1 MSGLTKDGLTVTF
14 TASASAG
21 EVVPK
26 LCQWGY
32 GGFTGRSLLDHIS
45 DDFSWPEDL
54 DLSNLA
60 QSLQIHWLNNII
72 FLRTWPFF
80 IGVSRQ
86 IHISRENQMVEL
98 DTI

>member
-1 MSGLTKDGLTVTF
+1 MGDSPED
-14 TASASAG
+14 
-21 EVVPK
+21 P
-26 LCQWGY
+26 
-32 GGFTGRSLLDHIS
+32 LLDHIS